1 MEYFVDLLATF
12 DLEAFIKVIIIDLLL
27 SADNAIIIG
36 VAVKGLPAHLRG
48 RAIFFGIAAAT
59 LLRIIFALL
68 THQLLQIVGLTL
80 AGGLL
85 LLWVAWKMWRETQ
98 KEKPSEEGKSGTTI
112 WEAIRL
118 IIVADVVLSLDN
130 VLAVSGAAH
139 DSPIVLIFG
148 LGLSVLLM
156 AVAANLLA
164 RILNRYYWLVYIGIA
179 VIVYVAIEMIW
190 RGYDRVAP
198 YLSG

>member
-1 MEYFVDLLATF
+1 MDILSNLLATF

-36 VAVKGLPAHLRG
+36 VAVKGLPTHLRG

-59 LLRIIFALL
+59 LLRIVFALL
-68 THQLLQIVGLTL
+68 TYQLLQIVGLTL

-85 LLWVAWKMWRETQ
+85 LLWVAYKMWRETQ
-98 KEKPSEEGKSGTTI
+98 KDNQTEEGKSGSSL

-118 IIVADVVLSLDN
+118 IVVADVVLSLDN
-130 VLAVSGAAH
+130 VLAVAGAAH

-148 LGLSVLLM
+148 LGLSVILM
-156 AVAANLLA
+156 AFVANFLA
-164 RILNRYYWLVYIGIA
+164 RILDRYHWLVYIGIA
-179 VIVYVAIEMIW
+179 VIVYVAVEMVY
-190 RGYDRVAP
+190 RGAIQVMP
-198 YLSG
+198 YV

>member
-1 MEYFVDLLATF
+1 MEYFTSLLASF
-12 DLEAFIKVIIIDLLL
+12 ELEAFIKVIIIDLLL

-59 LLRIIFALL
+59 LMRIIFALL
-68 THQLLQIVGLTL
+68 TYQLLQIIGLTL

-85 LLWVAWKMWRETQ
+85 LLWVAYKMWRESQ
-98 KEKPSEEGKSGTTI
+98 KDEQSEEGKSGTTL

-118 IIVADVVLSLDN
+118 IVVADVVLSLDN
-130 VLAVSGAAH
+130 VLAVAGAAH

-148 LGLSVLLM
+148 LGLSVILM

-164 RILNRYYWLVYIGIA
+164 RILNRYHWLVYVGIA
-179 VIVYVAIEMIW
+179 VIVYVAVEMIH
-190 RGYDRVAP
+190 RGSVQVAP
-198 YLSG
+198 YL

>member
-1 MEYFVDLLATF
+1 MEYFTSLLATF
-12 DLEAFIKVIIIDLLL
+12 ELEAFIKVIIIDLLL

-36 VAVKGLPAHLRG
+36 VAVKGLPPHLRG

-59 LLRIIFALL
+59 LLRILFALL
-68 THQLLQIVGLTL
+68 TYQLLQIIGLTL

-85 LLWVAWKMWRETQ
+85 LLWVAYKMWRESQ
-98 KEKPSEEGKSGTTI
+98 KETQTDEGKSGTTI

-118 IIVADVVLSLDN
+118 IIIADVVLSLDN
-130 VLAVSGAAH
+130 VLAVAGAAH

-164 RILNRYYWLVYIGIA
+164 KILNRYHWLVYVGIA
-179 VIVYVAIEMIW
+179 VIVYVALEMIY
-190 RGYDRVAP
+190 RGSVEVAP
-198 YLSG
+198 HIL